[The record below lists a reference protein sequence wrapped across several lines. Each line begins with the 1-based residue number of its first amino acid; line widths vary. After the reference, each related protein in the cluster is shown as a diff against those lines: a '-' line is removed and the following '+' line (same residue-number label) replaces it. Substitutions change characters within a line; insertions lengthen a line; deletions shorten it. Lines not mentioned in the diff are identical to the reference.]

1 MGSSQSRPPAPP
13 KSSITV
19 PDRGA
24 GGGAPPPAAP
34 PSAPPAAP
42 PSNPLLDLSAA
53 SQQEFDALGADEQQS
68 MSAAVTDP
76 HSFIGLNAL
85 TLQDVMNFPADLRM
99 PLVGVSNA
107 FARAAQS
114 LWIAPARSAEQAAT
128 LAEQFF
134 QRSLISCYGSVGAS
148 NQVPINA
155 TASYKGGF
163 VNALMLGLMVPDLPA
178 GATASAAPQLSRDD
192 RNLLRDSVVAAY
204 VKAATNFG
212 TSLSEEATLAGR
224 G

>member
-1 MGSSQSRPPAPP
+1 
-13 KSSITV
+13 
-19 PDRGA
+19 
-24 GGGAPPPAAP
+24 
-34 PSAPPAAP
+34 
-42 PSNPLLDLSAA
+42 
-53 SQQEFDALGADEQQS
+53 

-107 FARAAQS
+107 FTRAAQNFWVAS
-114 LWIAPARSAEQAAT
+114 TRSASQATT

-134 QRSLISCYGSVGAS
+134 QRSLIPCYGSVGAS

-155 TASYKGGF
+155 TASYKNGF
-163 VNALMLGLMVPDLPA
+163 VNALMLGLAVPDLPA
-178 GATASAAPQLSRDD
+178 SATSSSGPQLTKAD
-192 RNLLRDSVVAAY
+192 REVLKNCVVADY
-204 VKAATNFG
+204 VKAATSFG
-212 TSLSEEATLAGR
+212 TSLTGEATLAGR